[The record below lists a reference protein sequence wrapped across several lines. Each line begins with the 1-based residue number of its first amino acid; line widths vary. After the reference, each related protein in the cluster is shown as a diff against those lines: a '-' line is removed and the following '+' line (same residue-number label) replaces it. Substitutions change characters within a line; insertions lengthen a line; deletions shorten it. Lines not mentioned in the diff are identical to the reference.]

1 MVLVTVVTTL
11 AAGMVEADETYVLR
25 SFKGQ
30 RKGVLSANRPARHR
44 GGKAR
49 QRGLSREQV
58 PILVARNRAGQTTVD
73 MANGPVQRT
82 QPYPDTIKLLE
93 GLGAKNN
100 HKCVSC

>member
-1 MVLVTVVTTL
+1 MRKAAARMGVHQTTVFRWRHRFLTL
-11 AAGMVEADETYVLR
+11 PRDVKDEALSGVAEADETYVLR

-58 PILVARNRAGQTTVD
+58 PILVGKR
-73 MANGPVQRT
+73 
-82 QPYPDTIKLLE
+82 
-93 GLGAKNN
+93 
-100 HKCVSC
+100 